1 MNVKPRMRYNQWQ
14 SGPLTNIL
22 LVANI
27 AVWLVMLWPELAE
40 RAVWAGGFIPGRFML
55 GDIGATGLLPVWL
68 TPISAAFLHSG
79 FMHLLLNML
88 MLAFVGKMMERVL
101 GWKGLAA
108 LYSAGIIASSAAEF
122 IASPYSGLPF
132 IGASGAISALLGAYV
147 ILFPNATP
155 KPWGPIPARFAR
167 PLQLLL
173 LWSVINLALG
183 FVTPG
188 LGYSIAVF
196 AHIGGFAAGL
206 FLAHPLLKWRY
217 RNA

>member
-1 MNVKPRMRYNQWQ
+1 VKARQRYNQWQ

-22 LVANI
+22 LAANI
-27 AVWLVMLWPELAE
+27 AVSLVMLWPGLSG
-40 RAVWAGGFIPGRFML
+40 WANIACGFIPARFTL
-55 GDIGATGLLPVWL
+55 GDGGMAGLLPVWL
-68 TPISAAFLHSG
+68 TPISSAFLHDG
-79 FMHLLLNML
+79 FMHLFLNML

-108 LYSAGIIASSAAEF
+108 LYGAGIIASSAAEF
-122 IASPYSGLPF
+122 IAAPYSGIPV

-147 ILFPNATP
+147 ILFPNAPP
-155 KPWGPIPARFAR
+155 KPWGPIPANIAR

-173 LWSVINLALG
+173 LWSVINLAIG
-183 FVTPG
+183 FVSPG
-188 LGYSIAVF
+188 MGYSIAIF

-206 FLAHPLLKWRY
+206 ALAHPLLKWRY

>member
-1 MNVKPRMRYNQWQ
+1 MNRMRYNQWQ

-22 LVANI
+22 LAANI
-27 AVWLVMLWPELAE
+27 LVSLVLLWPGLSDQ
-40 RAVWAGGFIPGRFML
+40 AVIAGGLIPARFTL
-55 GDIGATGLLPVWL
+55 GDGGIAGLLPVWL
-68 TPISAAFLHSG
+68 TPISSAFLHDG
-79 FMHLLLNML
+79 FMHLFLNML

-101 GWKGLAA
+101 GWKGLLM
-108 LYSAGIIASSAAEF
+108 LYCAGIIASAAAEC
-122 IASPYSGLPF
+122 IATPYSATPV

-147 ILFPNATP
+147 ILFPNAEP
-155 KPWGPIPARFAR
+155 KAWGPIPARFAR

-173 LWSVINLALG
+173 LWSVINLAFG

-188 LGYSIAVF
+188 MGYSIAVF

-206 FLAHPLLKWRY
+206 VLAHPLLKWRY